1 MTIDA
6 QAYGVTIRRDI
17 FEGETLF
24 EARVR
29 EFPDLVTYGDS
40 QDEAYELMV
49 DAIETTAEAFAE
61 MGRAVP
67 PVQNIPEDFSGRV
80 TLRLPK
86 TLHRAM
92 AMAAGAEG
100 VSLNQHLVN
109 VLSYFSGYCA
119 DPVRLPRT
127 GGWSTAPQPRR
138 PAGNLRL
145 VSERD
150 LQDCA

>member
-6 QAYGVTIRRDI
+6 QAYGVTIRRDT

-29 EFPDLVTYGDS
+29 EFPDLVTYGES
-40 QDEAYELMV
+40 HDEAYALMV
-49 DAIETTAEAFAE
+49 DAIETTAEALAE
-61 MGRAVP
+61 TGRTVP
-67 PVQNIPEDFSGRV
+67 PVHQVPAEFSGRV

-86 TLHRAM
+86 TLHRAL
-92 AMAAGAEG
+92 AMAADAEG

-119 DPVRLPRT
+119 APLGSAGP
-127 GGWSTAPQPRR
+127 GEWPAAPQAQR
-138 PAGNLRL
+138 PADRRRSL
-145 VSERD
+145 
-150 LQDCA
+150 